1 MTVGDAVVTAV
12 RVVGVHWRTWLRT
25 AVMLQVLAG
34 LVAGPVI
41 VLLLRAA
48 LATAGVPALTEASI
62 GQLVRHPPAVLLLML
77 LAGVATTAALVQHAA
92 FVLLG
97 RAIFEGR
104 IPRIR
109 ELAADGLAVARGLV
123 GPHLGLV
130 ALYVFVLV
138 PLGGLQLGASL
149 ARGIELPPFIAG
161 ELQKT
166 PLGTSVWL
174 VGYAAVLLVNL
185 RLAFVPVLLTTGT
198 PPAAAFSA
206 SWRLSRR
213 RVAGLAALAAALW
226 LGAAVVTGGLM
237 LVTVGLAR
245 VMDAV
250 WPSAAPVVAVSAL
263 AAAQALLVVGGGLL
277 AGFVSVVL
285 LALSGAIAGPGPAPT
300 APAGRRLAAGALALL
315 LAGGAVN
322 ATALLAAGS
331 GRTTAVVAHR
341 GDTYGAVENTL
352 ESLEAA
358 ATLGA
363 DVVELDV
370 LQAADGGLVVVHDTN
385 LRRIAGV
392 NREVAA
398 MTTAELTATTVRQ
411 GDHVG
416 TIPTFE
422 AFAARAAEL
431 GVPLLVELKSHGREH
446 GDLVGDVV
454 AVLEQHDLVEGSLV
468 QAFDRETVTEIESRF
483 PEVTT
488 GWVVAF
494 SRGRLD
500 PGVADFVTMEQTS
513 YSPAVLRQAHA
524 AGVAVYLWTVTDPV
538 RMRVFIRDG
547 VDGLITGDP
556 RSALHERSAVDGEA
570 GVADRLAD
578 TLRALADW

>member
-1 MTVGDAVVTAV
+1 M
-12 RVVGVHWRTWLRT
+12 
-25 AVMLQVLAG
+25 
-34 LVAGPVI
+34 
-41 VLLLRAA
+41 
-48 LATAGVPALTEASI
+48 
-62 GQLVRHPPAVLLLML
+62 
-77 LAGVATTAALVQHAA
+77 
-92 FVLLG
+92 
-97 RAIFEGR
+97 
-104 IPRIR
+104 
-109 ELAADGLAVARGLV
+109 
-123 GPHLGLV
+123 
-130 ALYVFVLV
+130 
-138 PLGGLQLGASL
+138 
-149 ARGIELPPFIAG
+149 
-161 ELQKT
+161 
-166 PLGTSVWL
+166 
-174 VGYAAVLLVNL
+174 
-185 RLAFVPVLLTTGT
+185 LTTGT

-250 WPSAAPVVAVSAL
+250 WPPAAPVVAVSAL

-285 LALSGAIAGPGPAPT
+285 LALSGTIAGPGPAPT